1 MTIMLQSIKSIGIF
15 GIAIALIA
23 TLTACG
29 ENKLEACRILE
40 IEDAEFEVDFGDVD
54 VERGEVEM
62 ICGGE
67 KVVDVTWGEFKQK
80 LGVDPGRYKQNLAAF
95 EQQVSCFKEER
106 SNRKIVFC
114 RQGNSNDMVSLN
126 FSYDD

>member
-1 MTIMLQSIKSIGIF
+1 MLKSIKSIGIF
-15 GIAIALIA
+15 TLAFALLA
-23 TLTACG
+23 TSLVACG

-40 IEDAEFEVDFGDVD
+40 IENAEVEVDLGDVD

-67 KVVDVTWGEFKQK
+67 KVVDVTWGEFRQK
-80 LGVDPGRYKQNLAAF
+80 LGIDPGRHQNNLKAF
-95 EQQVSCFKEER
+95 EQQVSCLKEDR
-106 SNRKIVFC
+106 PSNNVVFC
-114 RQGNSNDMVSLN
+114 RRGNSNEMVSLN